1 MSSLIK
7 ILPAV
12 LMLLVPLLLA
22 RPAAAA
28 TSPPA
33 LPADSTLSPAAGD
46 YELSLSFLLGEGSG
60 SLTGT
65 AKIAIL
71 PGTPLTLAFPR
82 LTITGTLLREENGR
96 ESHLLPEADV
106 LILPPAPEKRTLF
119 ISYTK
124 AESDDPDNVIGPT
137 GIALIA
143 DWYPIPDRPMRYRVT
158 ATLPDNFS
166 AIAEADAFPLT
177 RLQMA
182 HKSNTYEATFSRP
195 VGSIHFVAGPYT
207 IHKQQVRENLFVYSM
222 FFAEDDELADGY
234 LQAAADY
241 LKRYEREIGPYPYN
255 HYVIVAN
262 RRPTGL
268 GMPTF
273 TLLGQAVLRL
283 PFIKSTSLGHEI
295 VHSWFGNAVEVDF
308 ARGNWCEGFTAFL
321 ADHAYREE
329 SGEGVADRKESITR
343 YLSYVSEDSAIPLA
357 EFSSA
362 SHDQAMAEAKRAV
375 GYNRG
380 ALLFHELRY
389 KIGQEAFRAGVR
401 SFYADYNGHKAGWP
415 EMEKSFATA
424 AGTDLTR
431 FFDERLERRDIP
443 DIAVK
448 NIEIKTRDHRPVL
461 AFTLLQQTEMPYS
474 LTVPVRINTMAG
486 EKIVK
491 LTAEEAATE
500 VAIPLEQRPLE
511 FTLDPDHTFLRRLD
525 SEEYPAVWSRFMGSG
540 KRLAILGDEGDRELF
555 REFIDT
561 LDNLPLTTGDQV
573 TDKDLAEHDL
583 LFLGTDQPRARA
595 LFGPPPARESE
606 GSGFSLDVRRNPLN
620 TERVAVLVTSGSR
633 EETAAAARRLTHY
646 GKYSSLAFA
655 GGRNTA
661 RNIQP
666 AKSGLHFI
674 LEDLP
679 KGGAA
684 HDLNSFTRIV
694 ENLAQ
699 ARVVYVGETHTSR
712 ADHLLQ
718 QRLIEAL
725 YLQNPR
731 LAIGMEMFPASA
743 QLVLDRYTKGEELDE
758 RSFLKESDYFNVWRY
773 DWRYYRDIMNFARVN
788 RLPVIGLNLDRQV
801 VSEVFR
807 TGGTDSLSPEVR
819 AALPPDRDL
828 DLAGYTERLAEIHAV
843 HVEGNHGSGGTGGF
857 VQAQALWD
865 ETMAQNIAGFLAAN
879 PGYRMVVL
887 AGTQH
892 SRKDS
897 GIPPRVA
904 RRLPVT
910 QATVV
915 NGAGDRSPLDLDLLT
930 DYYFFASAEEFPET
944 PKIGVILVTETK
956 DGRPFLKINQISP
969 HGKAAAA
976 GLLEGDIIAEIGGV
990 AVTDMA
996 DLHLAMLDA
1005 KPGDVIGVKVRRT
1018 ENGQERTLDFQ
1029 VELTVPPPSRP
1040 HP

>member
-1 MSSLIK
+1 MFSLIK

-12 LMLLVPLLLA
+12 MALLVPLLVA
-22 RPAAAA
+22 QPSSAVA
-28 TSPPA
+28 
-33 LPADSTLSPAAGD
+33 PADSGE

-65 AKIAIL
+65 AKISIP

-96 ESHLLPEADV
+96 ESYLLPEADV

-124 AESDDPDNVIGPT
+124 NETDDPENVIGPT

-143 DWYPIPDRPMRYRVT
+143 DWYPIPDRPMRYRIT

-166 AIAEADAFPLT
+166 AITEADAFPLT
-177 RLQMA
+177 RLPTG
-182 HKSNTYEATFSRP
+182 HKSNTYQASFSRP

-207 IHKQQVRENLFVYSM
+207 IHKRQVRENLFVYSM

-234 LQAAADY
+234 LQAAVDY
-241 LKRYEREIGPYPYN
+241 LNRYEREIGPYPYN

-295 VHSWFGNAVEVDF
+295 VHSWFGNAVEVDY
-308 ARGNWCEGFTAFL
+308 ARGNWCEGLTAHL

-329 SGEGVADRKESITR
+329 RGEGAADRKESITR
-343 YLSYVSEDSAIPLA
+343 YLSYVHEDSAISLA
-357 EFSSA
+357 EFTSA
-362 SHDQAMAEAKRAV
+362 SHNQAMAEAKRAV

-380 ALLFHELRY
+380 ALLFHELRE
-389 KIGQEAFRAGVR
+389 KIGREAFRAGLR
-401 SFYADYNGHKAGWP
+401 SFYADNNGRTAGWP
-415 EMEKSFATA
+415 ELEKSFAAT

-431 FFDERLERRDIP
+431 FFAERLERRDIP
-443 DIAVK
+443 NLTVK
-448 NIEIKTRDHRPVL
+448 DIEIRTGDNRPVL
-461 AFTLLQQTEMPYS
+461 AFTLVQQTEIPYS
-474 LTVPVRINTMAG
+474 LTVPVRIKTMAG
-486 EKIVK
+486 EKIVR
-491 LTAEEAATE
+491 LTTEEATKK
-500 VAIPLEQRPLE
+500 VAIPLEQRPLD
-511 FTLDPDHTFLRRLD
+511 FTLDPDHAFLRQLD
-525 SEEYPAVWSRFMGSG
+525 IEEYPAVWSRFLGSG
-540 KRLAILGDEGDRELF
+540 KRLAILGEENDRELF
-555 REFIDT
+555 RELIDT
-561 LDNLPLTTGDQV
+561 LGEKLSLLTGDQV

-583 LFLGTDQPRARA
+583 LFLGAGQPRARA
-595 LFGPPPARESE
+595 LFGPPPVRDS
-606 GSGFSLDVRRNPLN
+606 GGGGFSLDVRRNPLN
-620 TERVAVLVTSGSR
+620 AERVAIIVTSSGR
-633 EETAAAARRLTHY
+633 EETAASARRLTHY

-655 GGRNTA
+655 GGRNTVKKT
-661 RNIQP
+661 QP

-679 KGGAA
+679 QGGVARN
-684 HDLNSFTRIV
+684 LNSFARII
-694 ENLAQ
+694 EKLAETQ
-699 ARVVYVGETHTSR
+699 VVYVGETHTAR

-718 QRLIEAL
+718 LRLIEAL
-725 YLQNPR
+725 HLQNPR

-743 QLVLDRYTKGEELDE
+743 QPVLDRYTQSGEPLDE
-758 RSFLKESDYFNVWRY
+758 RSFLKQSDYYNVWRY
-773 DWRYYRDIMNFARVN
+773 DWRYYRDIMNFARIHK
-788 RLPVIGLNLDRQV
+788 LPVIGLNLDRQI

-843 HVEGNHGSGGTGGF
+843 HVEGSHGSGGTGGF

-865 ETMAQNIAGFLAAN
+865 ETMAQNVAGFLEAN
-879 PGYRMVVL
+879 PDYRMVVL

-892 SRKDS
+892 ARKDS

-904 RRLPVT
+904 RRLPLK

-915 NGAGDRSPLDLDLLT
+915 NVTTDRSPLDLDLLT
-930 DYYFFASAEEFPET
+930 DYYFFASAEELPEI
-944 PKIGVILVTETK
+944 PKIGVILVSETK

-976 GLLEGDIIAEIGGV
+976 GLMEGDIITEIGGV

-996 DLHLAMLDA
+996 DLHITMLDR
-1005 KPGDVIGVKVRRT
+1005 KPGDIIDVKARRAANS
-1018 ENGQERTLDFQ
+1018 EERTLDFQ
-1029 VELTVPPPSRP
+1029 VELTVPPTSQP